1 MGGTDDEVSAQR
13 ALWKS
18 LPRDLA
24 DEQLAL
30 NRSEAKLAAP
40 AFANIIDSAAVAPMA
55 SPQTCGGAYDWSY
68 YKLRGDGLTEQCFA
82 GAAGTHTLANP
93 MSDYGNTRNFRLQ
106 AADYKGRTYYRI
118 QTTYFWT
125 VTRGPGD
132 NNWYEFPDFAYHQH
146 KYLLKVQLY

>member
-55 SPQTCGGAYDWSY
+55 SPQTCGGAYYWSY

-132 NNWYEFPDFAYHQH
+132 NNWYEFPDFAYDQH
-146 KYLLKVQLY
+146 MYLLKVQLY